1 MTVCDVAVAPRI
13 PHHSGVTS
21 ERTVR
26 PSRRLLRETG
36 VVENESGC
44 ATTQTRMA
52 ELLVLW
58 S

>member
-13 PHHSGVTS
+13 PLHSGVAS

-44 ATTQTRMA
+44 ATTQARMA
-52 ELLVLW
+52 ELLIL
-58 S
+58 